1 MNNTRIAIGIALLM
15 MLSATAFVISDSD
28 NTDAVTVD
36 NIRYNSDL
44 GFEIDVGDVAPGER
58 LIVSILPQSSSGSI
72 TGWTERING
81 SGTATLTTPG
91 SEISDT
97 GSFGYSLRVQGE
109 ENVDDSIYILEIL
122 FDSNND
128 TGRTSSVFLSENYV
142 GYELPDKSD
151 LDWSSANGVLIGWS
165 TDPDAEEPEYL
176 GGEELGEFTRSMTED
191 DVMTL
196 YAVYGDAPVTED
208 VIITVTGNGADV
220 TADGL
225 VDGTITAEVGTELTF
240 DVQAQAGYTL
250 EGATYTY
257 NGHTIQI
264 DGDSFTIEVVKGAN
278 TLVVDAEEEQPVE
291 EPVTVNIDSTGA
303 RVTYNDAVV
312 GNSLQ
317 LVPGT
322 DATFGI
328 SAQTGYT
335 MEGCTVTYNG
345 DPVEV
350 TDGEFTITVAE
361 NGGTIVIILQDVNPE
376 PEVLDRIEV
385 TGYRV
390 QYQVGETFSTHGM
403 SVTAVYK
410 SGDTERRVSVDIA
423 DCDFQPGLDVPFDAV
438 GPMTV
443 TVIYDDGTD
452 SVSCPIEVQVV
463 PAPEPP
469 CTITVTQPENGS
481 ITPSSGS
488 VAVGNTFTY
497 TVSADFGWRI
507 VSVTANGETIDVD
520 GVSYSGSFVVSAD
533 ASVTAE
539 IVSDATGTVT
549 VTAGDHGSIGAGGA
563 TSVSVTVYGHWATT
577 VTIDPDNGYRV
588 SGISHD
594 GAENSVT
601 YEDGVLTIAAGSD
614 VTKIDIAFE
623 QIPVSDDDEE
633 YVPPVITVI
642 PGDDDDSTTY
652 IVAIAAAAVVAIL
665 AALILMQTRKS

>member
-1 MNNTRIAIGIALLM
+1 MNTIKKMSMTL
-15 MLSATAFVISDSD
+15 
-28 NTDAVTVD
+28 AVTALAVVICFSAVGEVTEAETADFGTITYDSINGFHIHFNDDITTTGVMIETDYGGTSVPVD
-36 NIRYNSDL
+36 GR
-44 GFEIDVGDVAPGER
+44 DVYINLAGIEAGPCVVQVM
-58 LIVSILPQSSSGSI
+58 LIGVDGQTNVEMTMTEMTFDPNGGGASRTTVIMSSG
-72 TGWTERING
+72 
-81 SGTATLTTPG
+81 
-91 SEISDT
+91 
-97 GSFGYSLRVQGE
+97 
-109 ENVDDSIYILEIL
+109 ENVIPS
-122 FDSNND
+122 FDWERD
-128 TGRTSSVFLSENYV
+128 GQ
-142 GYELPDKSD
+142 KI
-151 LDWSSANGVLIGWS
+151 IGWS
-165 TDPDAEEPEYL
+165 TDRNDTEPDYGLDGIYNVPSSE
-176 GGEELGEFTRSMTED
+176 T
-191 DVMTL
+191 TL
-196 YAVYGDAPVTED
+196 YAVYGDASVTEE
-208 VIITVTGNGADV
+208 VTITVTGNGANV
-220 TADGL
+220 TADGI
-225 VDGTITAEVGTELTF
+225 VGGTITAEVGTELTF
-240 DVQAQAGYTL
+240 DVQAQDGYTL

-278 TLVVDAEEEQPVE
+278 TLVVDAEQEQPVE

-303 RVTYNDAVV
+303 QVTYNDETVDD
-312 GNSLQ
+312 SLQ

-361 NGGTIVIILQDVNPE
+361 NGGTIVIILQDVDPE
-376 PEVLDRIEV
+376 PKPEVLDGIEV

-410 SGDTERRVSVDIA
+410 SGDTERRVPVDIA
-423 DCDFQPGLDVPFDAV
+423 DCDFQPGLDVPFGAV
-438 GPMTV
+438 GPATV
-443 TVIYDDGTD
+443 TVTYDDGTE
-452 SVSCPIEVQVV
+452 SVSCSIEVQVV

-469 CTITVTQPENGS
+469 CTITVTQPENGT

-497 TVSADFGWRI
+497 TVRADFGWRI

-563 TSVSVTVYGHWATT
+563 TSAPVTVYGHWSTT

-623 QIPVSDDDEE
+623 QIPVSDDDDE

>member
-1 MNNTRIAIGIALLM
+1 MNNIKSTFAILVVAAVLAMGVCSIAYESDATETSIGTVTYSSIDGFNVHLDDIESGQVGISFPNNGVSGGGMLVDHNLHVDIEDVNGRLTEGTGYQGQLIVRPMLPVSFTMDIAEM
-15 MLSATAFVISDSD
+15 TFNVNGGNGSTTIVYMSTGV
-28 NTDAVTVD
+28 
-36 NIRYNSDL
+36 NSLPDL
-44 GFEIDVGDVAPGER
+44 GFEGPNGER
-58 LIVSILPQSSSGSI
+58 
-72 TGWTERING
+72 
-81 SGTATLTTPG
+81 
-91 SEISDT
+91 
-97 GSFGYSLRVQGE
+97 F
-109 ENVDDSIYILEIL
+109 
-122 FDSNND
+122 
-128 TGRTSSVFLSENYV
+128 
-142 GYELPDKSD
+142 
-151 LDWSSANGVLIGWS
+151 IGWATTS
-165 TDPDAEEPEYL
+165 DATDTVSDYEIPVDGA
-176 GGEELGEFTRSMTED
+176 
-191 DVMTL
+191 TL
-196 YAVYGDAPVTED
+196 YAVYEDAPVTED
-208 VIITVTGNGADV
+208 VTITVTGNGADV

-240 DVQAQAGYTL
+240 DVQAQTGYTL

-257 NGHTIQI
+257 NGQTASIT
-264 DGDSFTIEVVKGAN
+264 GGSFKISVVEGAD
-278 TLVVDAEEEQPVE
+278 TLVVNAEKEQPVE
-291 EPVTVNIDSTGA
+291 EPVTVNIDSPGA
-303 RVTYNDAVV
+303 QVTYNDAVV

-361 NGGTIVIILQDVNPE
+361 NGGTIVIVLQPADPEPE
-376 PEVLDRIEV
+376 PEVLYRIEV
-385 TGYRV
+385 TGYRD

-410 SGDTERRVSVDIA
+410 SGDTERRVPVDIA

-438 GPMTV
+438 GPTTV

-520 GVSYSGSFVVSAD
+520 GVSYSGSFVVSAN

-563 TSVSVTVYGHWATT
+563 TSAQVTVYGHWATT

-652 IVAIAAAAVVAIL
+652 IVAIAAGVVVAIL